1 MSVLTAYSIHTLHVG
16 QLRWDVPLTK
26 IWRVWYRGTKLEQHK
41 ASPSYVE
48 FVVLVS
54 MMMALVALSIDAMLP
69 ALPHIGADLGVEN
82 TNDPQLVIS
91 AIFLGLAIGQLLFGP
106 LSDKTGRKTAVY
118 AGYFV
123 FIVGSLLAISVE
135 SFPLLLVGRLL
146 QGVGMSA
153 PRGVSLALVRDRY
166 VSRDMARVMSF
177 VMTVFILVPM
187 IAPMMGQ
194 AILLVGSWR
203 SIFGSLVIFAL
214 VTLLWFAL
222 RMPETLAPENRV
234 PFSLHQIIGATREI
248 FGIRTAVGYTVTA
261 GLMSGL
267 FLGYLNS
274 AQQVFQE
281 LYAVG
286 ERFPLYF
293 ALVSL
298 VLGMASFLNA
308 RLVMRFGMRFLTK
321 WSLWIVF
328 GLSSVVFG
336 IAWLSMGQMPL
347 WGFMAYLMTA
357 FFFVGIL
364 FGNLNSLAMEPLGH
378 LAGIGAAVVG
388 SLSTLISMPL
398 GVLIGRGYN
407 ETILPLV
414 AGIAILAGLSIP
426 AMRWA
431 EAGNRFH

>member
-1 MSVLTAYSIHTLHVG
+1 MSL
-16 QLRWDVPLTK
+16 K
-26 IWRVWYRGTKLEQHK
+26 KRG
-41 ASPSYVE
+41 ADPSYVE

-69 ALPHIGADLGVEN
+69 ALPHIGSDLGVQN
-82 TNDPQLVIS
+82 TNDSQLVIS
-91 AIFLGLAIGQLLFGP
+91 AIFLGLAIGQLFFGP
-106 LSDKTGRKTAVY
+106 LSDKTGRKSAVY
-118 AGYFV
+118 AGYSV
-123 FIVGSLLAISVE
+123 FIVGSVLAIFAG

-146 QGVGMSA
+146 QGIGMSA
-153 PRGVSLALVRDRY
+153 PRGVSLALVRDQY
-166 VSRDMARVMSF
+166 VGRDMARVMSF

-187 IAPMMGQ
+187 VAPMMGQ
-194 AILLVGSWR
+194 AILLVAGWR
-203 SIFGSLVIFAL
+203 SIFGSLVVFAL

-234 PFSLHQIIGATREI
+234 PFSLHQMISATREI
-248 FGIRTAVGYTVTA
+248 LGIRAAVGYTVTA
-261 GLMSGL
+261 GLVSGL

-281 LYAVG
+281 QYALG

-298 VLGMASFLNA
+298 ALGIASFLNA
-308 RLVMRFGMRFLTK
+308 RLVMRFGMRFLAK
-321 WSLWIVF
+321 WSQWIVF

-336 IAWLSMGQMPL
+336 IAWLTTGQVPL
-347 WGFMAYLMTA
+347 WGFVSYLVVA

-388 SLSTLISMPL
+388 SFSTFISMPL
-398 GVLIGRGYN
+398 GALIGRSYN
-407 ETILPLV
+407 GTILPLV

-426 AMRWA
+426 VMRWA